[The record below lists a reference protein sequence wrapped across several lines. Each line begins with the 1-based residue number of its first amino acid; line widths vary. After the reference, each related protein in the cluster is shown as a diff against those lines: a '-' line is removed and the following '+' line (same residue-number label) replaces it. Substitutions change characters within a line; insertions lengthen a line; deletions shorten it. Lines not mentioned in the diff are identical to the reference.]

1 MTAFLFIPANVGSGA
16 SRRVDLAN
24 FASLFAESEEPLRRP
39 DTARNLLRAAAAAL
53 LLLLVI
59 GDTLLVARPGA
70 GTGLPTA
77 PAGSARATL

>member
-59 GDTLLVARPGA
+59 GALHEAEEPRARP
-70 GTGLPTA
+70 LPE
-77 PAGSARATL
+77 GQS